1 MWRGPVAAGG
11 MTAGEGEGMDLGS
24 GEHVKFISSIADAKR
39 LAETWLHF
47 RITLELFVAAGI
59 SLLDAMDGDGDA
71 ESDGTENEDD
81 EGQYSIPGQLY
92 LCGAIEDDE
101 QDDN

>member
-1 MWRGPVAAGG
+1 MY
-11 MTAGEGEGMDLGS
+11 LGQA
-24 GEHVKFISSIADAKR
+24 EHAKFIANVTDANR
-39 LAETWLHF
+39 LAEQWHHF
-47 RITLELFVAAGI
+47 RAALELFVGAGI
-59 SLLDAMDGDGDA
+59 SLLDAMDGDGEA

-92 LCGAIEDDE
+92 LSGATEDDE

>member
-1 MWRGPVAAGG
+1 MHLGPAEQA
-11 MTAGEGEGMDLGS
+11 
-24 GEHVKFISSIADAKR
+24 KFIASVTDAKR
-39 LAETWLHF
+39 IAAQWHNF
-47 RITLELFVAAGI
+47 RVTLELFVAAGI
-59 SLLDAMDGDGDA
+59 SLLDAMDGDSEA

-92 LCGAIEDDE
+92 LSGATDDDE